1 MGVKLKSTY
10 NMKAK
15 RLLSLLSV
23 LPLISCTSNFVLE
36 SKVFYFDTLV
46 EIKMYQGSKSDLNY
60 IKSLIKDVDA
70 LSDNYH
76 QRDVNNVYT
85 LNHTNDIVT
94 VDPTLYNLLQTS
106 VNVSN
111 QGATYFNPLCG
122 SLSQLWKDSLAN
134 KEVPSEESVNS
145 ELSKITSSEI
155 EFLEDNQVKRVG
167 EATIDLGG
175 IAKGYTLDLIHEY
188 LNSKNYKQYLVN
200 AGSSSILLGEKNAD
214 SGYFTVGIRDL
225 SKAYLKLKNCV
236 VSTSSKSVQGVTID
250 GTTYSHI
257 INPVTGSAINLNDA
271 VIVVSDSGYLGDALS
286 TSMMMNTI
294 EEIQQIEEEFNVKTI
309 VIRGGQ
315 KIYSN
320 KDLKV
325 QYH

>member
-1 MGVKLKSTY
+1 
-10 NMKAK
+10 MKAK
-15 RLLSLLSV
+15 RLLSFLSV
-23 LPLISCTSNFVLE
+23 LPLISCTTSNFVLE

-46 EIKMYQGSKSDLNY
+46 EIKLYEGTKEELNY
-60 IKSLIKDVDA
+60 FKELIKQVDM

-76 QRDVNNVYT
+76 EREENNVFT
-85 LNHTNDIVT
+85 LNHTNEPVT
-94 VDPTLYNLLQTS
+94 VDPTLYSLLDFA
-106 VNVSN
+106 VNVKN
-111 QGATYFNPLCG
+111 EGAAYFNPLCG

-134 KEVPSEESVNS
+134 KEIPSEESINS
-145 ELSKITSSEI
+145 ELAKINSSEI
-155 EFLEDNQVKRVG
+155 QFLDDYQIKRVG

-175 IAKGYTLDLIHEY
+175 IAKGFTLDLIKEY
-188 LNSKNYKQYLVN
+188 LEINLYKKYLVN

-250 GTTYSHI
+250 GVTYSHI
-257 INPVTGSAINLNDA
+257 INPVSGSAINLNDA
-271 VIVVSDSGYLGDALS
+271 VIVVSNYGYLGDALS

-294 EEIQQIEEEFNVKTI
+294 EEIQQIEEEFGVKTI

-315 KIYSN
+315 KVYSN

-325 QYH
+325 YYH